1 MTIAPHMK
9 NDGHHAHSAKNTVE
23 TAAAPTNSTG
33 VEPMSNT
40 TQPTAPAGFKPEY
53 DYSARED
60 GTFVVHD
67 HEAPLFW
74 MGPGICEPGLDVYL
88 EWTTNHGVRVF
99 TGDGIEI
106 QQQDLLKYAVQL
118 LKLFD
123 AATAAHH

>member
-1 MTIAPHMK
+1 MTIALHKK
-9 NDGHHAHSAKNTVE
+9 NDGLHYPARNRVE
-23 TAAAPTNSTG
+23 TAAAPINAIRKDSA
-33 VEPMSNT
+33 MSNI

-67 HEAPLFW
+67 HEPPLFW
-74 MGPGICEPGLDVYL
+74 MGPGVVEPGLDVYL
-88 EWTTNHGVRVF
+88 EWTTDHGVRVF
-99 TGDGIEI
+99 TGDGLEI

-118 LKLFD
+118 LKLLD